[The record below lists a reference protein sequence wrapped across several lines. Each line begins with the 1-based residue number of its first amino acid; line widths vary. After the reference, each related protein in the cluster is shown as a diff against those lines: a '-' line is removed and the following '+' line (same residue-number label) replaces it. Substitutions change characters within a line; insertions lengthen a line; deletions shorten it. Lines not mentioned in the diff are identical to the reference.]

1 MLSEKDQK
9 KLSFIIKILYLLAI
23 IGIVYFFLK
32 FAFIWTLPFII
43 AFGISIIIDPLIKL
57 FTDKLKW
64 KRSLA
69 STLIVAIV
77 FIATAFLLA
86 ILSKTLFIEIKGI
99 LGNVD
104 HYLDLLTA
112 FILEMPQKYGHMF
125 NGKLSGVLNEWIKFL
140 ANYDYSN
147 LLTGSLGTGAL
158 KYAGSFISSLPSALV
173 FSIVTVVATFFTSAT
188 FPEIKKFIMLQ
199 FDSKRRELILDIKF
213 YFVNTIVKYLKSYFI
228 LWMITF
234 AELSVTFLI
243 FGFQPAVTLAFVISL
258 VDILPIFGVGTVL
271 IPWFVVELI
280 MGQPMRAL
288 IIIGI
293 YLVITIVRQTLE
305 PKVIGDHVGL
315 PPIVTL
321 FCIYIGLQLFGVV
334 GMFLLPITVTI
345 IKNLQDN
352 KKIKIWKSY

>member
-1 MLSEKDQK
+1 MLSEKDKK
-9 KLSFIIKILYLLAI
+9 KLSFIIKLLYLVAI

-32 FAFIWTLPFII
+32 FAFFWTLPFII
-43 AFGISIIIDPLIKL
+43 AFAVSILVDPLIKL

-64 KRSLA
+64 KRSIA

-77 FIATAFLLA
+77 LTITGFLLA
-86 ILSKTLFIEIKGI
+86 ILSKTLFTEVKSIF
-99 LGNVD
+99 GNVD
-104 HYLDLLTA
+104 HYLDQVTA
-112 FILEMPQKYGHMF
+112 FVSEMPQKYGHLF
-125 NGKLSGVLNEWIKFL
+125 NGKLSDVINECIKFL
-140 ANYDYSN
+140 ENYDYNS

-173 FSIVTVVATFFTSAT
+173 FFIVTVVATFFTSAS
-188 FPEIKKFIMLQ
+188 FPEIKKFIMRQ
-199 FDSKRRELILDIKF
+199 FDEKTRDLILDIKF
-213 YFVNTIVKYLKSYFI
+213 YFLNTVIKYLKSYFI

-234 AELSVTFLI
+234 AELSVAFLI
-243 FGFQPAVTLAFVISL
+243 FGYQPAITLAFVISL

-271 IPWFVVELI
+271 IPWFIVELI
-280 MGQPMRAL
+280 LGHPVKAL

-321 FCIYIGLQLFGVV
+321 FCIYIGLQLFGVL
-334 GMFLLPITVTI
+334 GMFLLPITITI

-352 KKIKIWKSY
+352 HKIKIWKN